1 MPSLYNATLVGSANG
16 ETGPLRDGMRSS
28 EEATFRGRHVVM
40 TGFSEAAL
48 ETRGNEAAWLAAGH
62 GRVTSSI
69 LHRNGGGGAQ
79 VLGAI
84 EAHVE
89 YEAVDPWLF
98 DLRYGANPDPRPR
111 T

>member
-1 MPSLYNATLVGSANG
+1 M
-16 ETGPLRDGMRSS
+16 
-28 EEATFRGRHVVM
+28 M
-40 TGFSEAAL
+40 TGFSGAAL
-48 ETRGNEAAWLAAGH
+48 EARGNEAAWLAAG
-62 GRVTSSI
+62 RSRLTNSI

-79 VLGAI
+79 VPGAI

-89 YEAVDPWLF
+89 YEAVDPRLF